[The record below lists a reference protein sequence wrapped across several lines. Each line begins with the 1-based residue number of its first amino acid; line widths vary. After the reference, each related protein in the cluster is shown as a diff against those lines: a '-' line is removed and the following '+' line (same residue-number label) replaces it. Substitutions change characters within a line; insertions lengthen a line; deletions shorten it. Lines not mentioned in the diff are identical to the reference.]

1 MDNIKEVHI
10 LNHTHWDREWY
21 ETFEEFRYKLRNGLR
36 YIQDL
41 LETGRIEN
49 FFLDGQTIV
58 LDDYRE
64 VVSKEEYNHLV
75 SFIKEGKIQVGPW
88 YLLAD
93 EFLVSGES
101 ILKNLELGIGKAES
115 YYSNNHIGYLP
126 DTFGHNSQMPQ
137 IFQGYHIDSAIVWRG
152 AVSKTFEN
160 TWQGADG
167 SRVFTFVLPLFE
179 GYYQTFLKH
188 SDYKD
193 KTKSYLQGNAP
204 YLVHGKALLMNGAD
218 HTYTCDDIKER
229 IKQLNYTF
237 PSIKFKQ
244 SLLSDYVRAF
254 QGLEATETIIG
265 EQRDPSKIFILPGVY
280 STRTYLKRQN
290 QQCEDEAIGTME
302 ALNAWTNG
310 KTNSEQ
316 FIEYVWKLILQNQ
329 PHDSIC
335 GCSIDEV
342 HQEMETRTQK
352 VLSAIKQFA
361 TDTLNDEYPFEY
373 LNNHEDNA
381 YLYIVNNTPIAD
393 IYPVTTQIFVPAS
406 LDLGSI
412 KLFHED
418 KEIVFDCI
426 NRQKREEFLRHILK
440 EPHYGEY
447 VVYDV
452 SFNINFGGVET
463 KRIRIERVK
472 EEPILIQKE
481 DEKKIKNEFY
491 EVECKEEGLTI
502 RDIQNNILHKHQ
514 HQIISSLDAGDTY
527 NYSPPLYDQISEA
540 VLIDVCDVVRA
551 KTFESMKLIYKMK
564 LPASLNKS
572 RNGASSNYVVNK
584 IVVVITLH
592 RGKRLISFKTTVENH
607 SKDQKLRI
615 GFATNR
621 AEESYGDTAFDLVK
635 RSTLREKKLDVLKNQ
650 EAVMNQ
656 YPTYSSVMV
665 NEHQIV
671 HRGLQEYEVDS
682 YKGRD
687 YIYLTMIRSVGW
699 LSRRDLRTRGN
710 GAGPGLATPE
720 AQCLGTYEFEYGLVL
735 GKDHHSLNNA
745 KAMRQRILTQ
755 QSYLLKDEKSLFYQT
770 SEVIAFSSFI
780 QKEEDS
786 FDIRMFNPTLEEQST
801 VLNFGFEIAGLEEID
816 FRRSIK
822 AKYSPS
828 TQVTISF
835 KPKQIKTLRVRR
847 KWPNDQQMF
856 IPKK

>member
-1 MDNIKEVHI
+1 
-10 LNHTHWDREWY
+10 
-21 ETFEEFRYKLRNGLR
+21 
-36 YIQDL
+36 
-41 LETGRIEN
+41 
-49 FFLDGQTIV
+49 
-58 LDDYRE
+58 
-64 VVSKEEYNHLV
+64 
-75 SFIKEGKIQVGPW
+75 
-88 YLLAD
+88 
-93 EFLVSGES
+93 
-101 ILKNLELGIGKAES
+101 
-115 YYSNNHIGYLP
+115 
-126 DTFGHNSQMPQ
+126 
-137 IFQGYHIDSAIVWRG
+137 
-152 AVSKTFEN
+152 
-160 TWQGADG
+160 
-167 SRVFTFVLPLFE
+167 
-179 GYYQTFLKH
+179 
-188 SDYKD
+188 
-193 KTKSYLQGNAP
+193 
-204 YLVHGKALLMNGAD
+204 
-218 HTYTCDDIKER
+218 
-229 IKQLNYTF
+229 
-237 PSIKFKQ
+237 
-244 SLLSDYVRAF
+244 
-254 QGLEATETIIG
+254 
-265 EQRDPSKIFILPGVY
+265 
-280 STRTYLKRQN
+280 
-290 QQCEDEAIGTME
+290 ME

-310 KTNSEQ
+310 KTNSEK

-342 HQEMETRTQK
+342 HQEMVTRTQK
-352 VLSAIKQFA
+352 ILSAIKQFA
-361 TDTLNDEYPFEY
+361 ADILNNEYPFEY
-373 LNNHEDNA
+373 LNKHKDNA
-381 YLYIVNNTPIAD
+381 YLYVVNNTPIAD

-491 EVECKEEGLTI
+491 EVECKGEGLTI

-564 LPASLNKS
+564 LPVSLNKS

-584 IVVVITLH
+584 IVVVITLY

-607 SKDQKLRI
+607 SKDQKLRV

-621 AEESYGDTAFDLVK
+621 AEESYGDTAFDLIK

-671 HRGLQEYEVDS
+671 HRGMQEYEVDS

-710 GAGPGLATPE
+710 GAGPGFATPE

-745 KAMRQRILTQ
+745 KTMRQRILTQ

-822 AKYSPS
+822 AEYSPS

-847 KWPNDQQMF
+847 K
-856 IPKK
+856 